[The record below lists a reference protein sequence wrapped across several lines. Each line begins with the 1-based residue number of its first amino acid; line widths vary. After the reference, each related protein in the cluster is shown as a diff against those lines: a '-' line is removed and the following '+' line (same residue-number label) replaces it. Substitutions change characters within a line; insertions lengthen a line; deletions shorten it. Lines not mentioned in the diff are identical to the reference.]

1 MIPLIASEV
10 AAALDAEL
18 PEGKRDIVFTGVSTD
33 TRTIHPGD
41 LFFALKGGNFDGHD
55 FVLEAFLKGAAG
67 AVVSREIETC
77 TDTCGEQEDSRR
89 SHESDGRAIIRVA
102 DTLAALGDLAAFYR
116 RRFDLPV
123 VAVTGSVGKTTTK
136 EMIAAVL
143 GRRFRTLKNELNFNN
158 EIGVPLA
165 LFQLNAEHRAAVLE
179 MAMRLPGEIAR
190 LAEIAQPTVGVI
202 TNIGLSHVERLGSI
216 EAIAAAKAELLR
228 ALPARGLAVLPA
240 DERFFEMLLGACGCR
255 AVSFGLSGTADVRG
269 RNVEV
274 DAEGRAAV
282 DVSIGNA
289 SLFRLRLPT
298 LGEHNVLNALAA
310 AAVGWQMGIGPDE
323 IRRALEEF
331 SPPEQR
337 ASVIHSPQGFVVF
350 DDSYNASPA
359 SMAAA
364 LSTLLKMSGERKI
377 AVLGDM
383 LELGEYAADE
393 HREIGRLA
401 ARSGVFL
408 LVTVGQLAKS
418 IAEGAKEAG
427 LDKVESVLTSEDAAE
442 LAAEIAGPGDIIL
455 VKGSHAMGMEKVV
468 ARLVSA

>member
-1 MIPLIASEV
+1 
-10 AAALDAEL
+10 
-18 PEGKRDIVFTGVSTD
+18 
-33 TRTIHPGD
+33 
-41 LFFALKGGNFDGHD
+41 
-55 FVLEAFLKGAAG
+55 
-67 AVVSREIETC
+67 
-77 TDTCGEQEDSRR
+77 
-89 SHESDGRAIIRVA
+89 
-102 DTLAALGDLAAFYR
+102 
-116 RRFDLPV
+116 
-123 VAVTGSVGKTTTK
+123 
-136 EMIAAVL
+136 
-143 GRRFRTLKNELNFNN
+143 
-158 EIGVPLA
+158 
-165 LFQLNAEHRAAVLE
+165 
-179 MAMRLPGEIAR
+179 
-190 LAEIAQPTVGVI
+190 
-202 TNIGLSHVERLGSI
+202 
-216 EAIAAAKAELLR
+216 
-228 ALPARGLAVLPA
+228 
-240 DERFFEMLLGACGCR
+240 
-255 AVSFGLSGTADVRG
+255 
-269 RNVEV
+269 
-274 DAEGRAAV
+274 
-282 DVSIGNA
+282 
-289 SLFRLRLPT
+289 
-298 LGEHNVLNALAA
+298 
-310 AAVGWQMGIGPDE
+310 MGIGPDE

-364 LSTLLKMSGERKI
+364 LSTLVKMSGERKI